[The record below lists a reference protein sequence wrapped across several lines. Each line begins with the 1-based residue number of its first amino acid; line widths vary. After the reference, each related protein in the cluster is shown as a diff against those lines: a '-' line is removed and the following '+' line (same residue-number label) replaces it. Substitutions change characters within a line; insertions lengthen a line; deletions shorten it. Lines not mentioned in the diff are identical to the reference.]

1 MKLESKRL
9 PNGNY
14 TLKYNYFEIG
24 EIIKLEKRNDF
35 GLILNDVYWD
45 SDENLSQFGAYLK
58 HFKRLKDSLKYVK
71 QLIED
76 DVIKIMS
83 VNETIISRLQK
94 ALKEDPELYYSY
106 QSNIAMPFVDCCYNY
121 KKKNNKKSLSQK
133 DIHII
138 ANEAAKQ
145 FLDLLI
151 K

>member
-1 MKLESKRL
+1 ME
-9 PNGNY
+9 
-14 TLKYNYFEIG
+14 
-24 EIIKLEKRNDF
+24 
-35 GLILNDVYWD
+35 
-45 SDENLSQFGAYLK
+45 
-58 HFKRLKDSLKYVK
+58 

-76 DVIKIMS
+76 DVIRIVS
-83 VNETIISRLQK
+83 TNESIISRLQK
-94 ALKEDPELYYSY
+94 ALKEDPELYFAY
-106 QSNIAMPFVDCCYNY
+106 QSNIAMPFVDHCYWY

>member
-58 HFKRLKDSLKYVK
+58 HFKRL
-71 QLIED
+71 
-76 DVIKIMS
+76 
-83 VNETIISRLQK
+83 
-94 ALKEDPELYYSY
+94 
-106 QSNIAMPFVDCCYNY
+106 
-121 KKKNNKKSLSQK
+121 
-133 DIHII
+133 
-138 ANEAAKQ
+138 
-145 FLDLLI
+145 FLFNLF
-151 K
+151 